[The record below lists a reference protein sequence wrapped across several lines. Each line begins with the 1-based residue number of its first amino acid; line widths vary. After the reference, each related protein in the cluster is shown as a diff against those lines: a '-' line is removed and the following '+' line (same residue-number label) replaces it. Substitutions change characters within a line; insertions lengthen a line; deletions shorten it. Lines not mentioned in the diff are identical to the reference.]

1 MRNYIILTKE
11 QADLVRGGYGK
22 RRPDGTYPARIEPVE
37 FPDGKFAIPEV
48 CSVAPLLKDAH
59 KKVLGLKKVCTIQD
73 IEDLNEE
80 KGRTIEE
87 GKYYLSKDYWVIKA
101 LQSKQIKLS
110 ADTKLTTMP
119 EDFLIRND
127 FATMGD
133 AEIAKRV
140 MLKRQ
145 RNIFVRIY
153 NWFINLFKVK

>member
-1 MRNYIILTKE
+1 M
-11 QADLVRGGYGK
+11 
-22 RRPDGTYPARIEPVE
+22 
-37 FPDGKFAIPEV
+37 
-48 CSVAPLLKDAH
+48 
-59 KKVLGLKKVCTIQD
+59 KKVCTIQD